1 MNNRPFNTILHNCD
15 LVTYH
20 SYMYDLVTYTKLN
33 K

>member
-1 MNNRPFNTILHNCD
+1 MNNRPFNTIHHSCD

-20 SYMYDLVTYTKLN
+20 SYDLVTYTKQN